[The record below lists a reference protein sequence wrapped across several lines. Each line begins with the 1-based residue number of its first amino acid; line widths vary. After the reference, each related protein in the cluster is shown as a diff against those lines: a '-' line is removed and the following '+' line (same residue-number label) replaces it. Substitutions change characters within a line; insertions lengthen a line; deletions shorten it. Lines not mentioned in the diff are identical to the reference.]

1 MTDERVAYFV
11 KKYDMYKK
19 PNGQIWA
26 RITPSKEDA
35 AEIQPAREEFM
46 AYFKRLEDEEKA
58 KSEKAKER
66 DRRVASIPG
75 VKEIREAEDA
85 LWKWRRDFN
94 RAMERGDG
102 IIPTKKVKE
111 SDLEDLIKKYPD
123 ADFALKVEDERYSD
137 NYEIAAIAR
146 RAYDAIGD
154 GLSVAEV
161 KVRYEKEKDEFVKRH
176 MWD

>member
-1 MTDERVAYFV
+1 MTEERVAYFV
-11 KKYDMYKK
+11 KKYDMCKK

-26 RITPSKEDA
+26 RIIPSKEDM
-35 AEIQPAREEFM
+35 AEIKLAREEFT

-58 KSEKAKER
+58 KAEKAKEPER
-66 DRRVASIPG
+66 YIASIPG
-75 VKEIREAEDA
+75 VKEIREAENA

-102 IIPTKKVKE
+102 IIPNKTVTE
-111 SDLEDLIKKYPD
+111 NDLKDLIKKYPD

-154 GLSVAEV
+154 GQRVAEV
-161 KVRYEKEKDEFVKRH
+161 KAQYEKEKDEFVKRH

>member
-1 MTDERVAYFV
+1 MTDERVACFV

-46 AYFKRLEDEEKA
+46 AYFKRREDEEKA
-58 KSEKAKER
+58 KAEKAKKR
-66 DRRVASIPG
+66 DLRVASIPG

-102 IIPTKKVKE
+102 ILPNKTVTE
-111 SDLEDLIKKYPD
+111 NDLKDLIKKYPD

-161 KVRYEKEKDEFVKRH
+161 KAQYEKEKDEFVKRH